1 MRTCI
6 SNYTLKTT
14 KINNITIVHISDIHF
29 SKPYNLKILENV
41 SQTINKI
48 KPNYICITGDIIDN
62 NEVLDNNE
70 QYKIIYD
77 FFENLCKNSKV
88 IVTLGNHEMK
98 GKKYTISSYNEILNK
113 LRKIPHLIVLDNDKY
128 VDKNICFVGFNPS
141 YEYYEVKGRN
151 YKVFVNDFNK
161 MNLKLDTKM
170 YNILLIH
177 TPKDIFKDCIYNNIE
192 ALKDFELILA
202 GHTHG
207 GMMPIKIKGHMG
219 IISPGKRLFPK
230 NVRGHIIRNNT
241 HLIICS
247 AIVRLS
253 NCAKFL
259 RHFNWVY
266 ASHINNINVSKQ

>member
-1 MRTCI
+1 MRTFV
-6 SNYTLKTT
+6 SNYNLKTT
-14 KINNITIVHISDIHF
+14 KINNITIAHISDIHF
-29 SKPYNLKILENV
+29 SESYNLKILEIV
-41 SQTINKI
+41 SQKINKL
-48 KPNYICITGDIIDN
+48 KPNYICVTGDIIDN

-70 QYKIIYD
+70 QYKIIYN

-88 IVTLGNHEMK
+88 IVTLGNHEMQ

-151 YKVFVNDFNK
+151 YKIFVNDFNK

-230 NVRGHIIRNNT
+230 NVRGHITRNNT

-266 ASHINNINVSKQ
+266 ASHINNINISKQ